1 MAERELPQN
10 SPHRFSKRSSQL
22 VRDRIADVGCA
33 GGVYR
38 WRERSLGPAV
48 VLWIH
53 ASGQAQVHLDGE
65 PWTAG
70 PRPVAPGPH
79 VLAIELSGLT
89 GIASPLVACALT
101 RRRGH
106 SPHESVVAGVVTT
119 PDGSWRYATREPAGD
134 WLRVSEVTKGW
145 PRLERRPW
153 PKGEEQPT
161 LAVYRLQGLDAVPL
175 APPTSAK
182 RGDRLWIVRAFELRE
197 EEA

>member
-10 SPHRFSKRSSQL
+10 SPHRFSKRSDRL

-53 ASGQAQVHLDGE
+53 ASGQVQVSLDGE

-89 GIASPLVACALT
+89 GIANPVVACALA

-106 SPHESVVAGVVTT
+106 SPQESVVGGVVTAL
-119 PDGSWRYATREPAGD
+119 DGTWRYATREPTGD
-134 WLRVSEVTKGW
+134 WRRSTEVPTGW

-153 PKGEEQPT
+153 PKGEERT
-161 LAVYRLQGLDAVPL
+161 LAAYRLQRLDAVPL
-175 APPTSAK
+175 APPASAK
-182 RGDRLWIVRAFELRE
+182 LGDRLWVVRAFQLE